1 MIADNEAT
9 GDSYQQVLR
18 REGNRVKVAASPAEG
33 MARLDE
39 DSFQLVIF
47 DAKSPGTDGIGI
59 LTQIRA
65 RYPGVSVALAGARV
79 SGESAVP
86 GMDALACDFI
96 LKPFTP
102 DSLKFVVEL
111 ALEKRRCTQDEI
123 ATRVPS
129 LEGER
134 FLR

>member
-1 MIADNEAT
+1 MKT
-9 GDSYQQVLR
+9 V
-18 REGNRVKVAASPAEG
+18 ASPAEG
-33 MARLDE
+33 MAKLDE

-47 DAKSPGTDGIGI
+47 DAKSPGTDGIGV

-65 RYPGVSVALAGARV
+65 KYPEVSVVLAGAHI
-79 SGESAVP
+79 SGDPAIP
-86 GMDALACDFI
+86 GTDALACDFI

-123 ATRVPS
+123 ATKIPA

-134 FLR
+134 FLW